1 MTMTKEEIEKLKDAI
16 RGLMSA
22 YNAKPLDEAG
32 IGMWTLS
39 LRDLPY
45 NLVRAVIIKW
55 TQTQKFLP
63 KPNDI
68 VQAVHRIRLDNLEK
82 KRQAFADADRRDR
95 QLNGETVDVEE
106 RIKGINDTIGNPN
119 AGTLRAT
126 HDASGRPYIK
136 EEIWLRCL
144 MADTAHLGAPNV
156 YVERAKRTILANREG
171 IILGPMIIEH
181 ARKTLIAS
189 GIDPDAFCANS

>member
-1 MTMTKEEIEKLKDAI
+1 MNNDITKLKTAI
-16 RGLMSA
+16 NGLVSS
-22 YNAKPLDEAG
+22 YNAKPLDDAG
-32 IGMWTLS
+32 MGMWLKA
-39 LRDLPY
+39 LEGLPY
-45 NLVRAVIIKW
+45 QHVRAVIIKW
-55 TQTQKFLP
+55 VQTQKFMP
-63 KPNDI
+63 RPSDI
-68 VQAVHRIRLDNLEK
+68 VQAVHQVRLSILEK
-82 KRQAFADADRRDR
+82 KRQEAADADRRDR

-126 HDASGRPYIK
+126 HDASGKPYTK
-136 EEIWLRCL
+136 EEFWLRCL

-156 YVERAKRTILANREG
+156 YIERAKRTILANRQG
-171 IILGPMIIEH
+171 IILAPMIIEH